1 MVIASVPMKFRCT
14 PVIPLDARRYLI
26 LGMALLLF
34 SGCASLPPNGGRTE
48 SFTLR
53 DTADTTLGQAIQAGA
68 TAHPGQSGF
77 YLLPGGLD
85 SFAARALL
93 AHRAERSIDA
103 QYYLMHNDLT
113 GKLFLDALVKEANLG
128 VRVRLLVDDMA
139 LDNGSKDM
147 NVAALDVHPNIEI
160 RVFNPFGRGTA
171 RWIQYVSRLGEVTR
185 RMHNKSFTIDNQITI
200 VGGRNIGNEYF
211 EVDDNLVFGDLDVLA
226 VGPVVDTVSSMFDLY
241 WNDALSFPVTALVKG
256 SSKPENLAALQKY
269 LADFARQQHDSDYL
283 NALRESPIVELVR
296 NWSFDFEWGEAELLY
311 DDPAKITADR
321 DQHQFMLATQL
332 NPYLDRVDK
341 ELLIFS
347 AYFVPGKDGVAQL
360 VKMRERGVRVRIITN
375 SLASTDV
382 AIVHAGYARYRRDL
396 LRAGVELYEVDRT
409 LTRRQRKEKKGPA
422 GSSKASLHAKS
433 FVLDGERVFIGSLN
447 FDPRSVIENTELG
460 VMIESP
466 AIATE
471 LIGMFDQ
478 IATRASFRVTL
489 GKDRNGITQL
499 RWHREQAGQSI
510 VYITEPNTSFW
521 RRLGVGFMRLLPIES
536 QL

>member
-1 MVIASVPMKFRCT
+1 
-14 PVIPLDARRYLI
+14 
-26 LGMALLLF
+26 
-34 SGCASLPPNGGRTE
+34 
-48 SFTLR
+48 
-53 DTADTTLGQAIQAGA
+53 
-68 TAHPGQSGF
+68 
-77 YLLPGGLD
+77 
-85 SFAARALL
+85 
-93 AHRAERSIDA
+93 
-103 QYYLMHNDLT
+103 
-113 GKLFLDALVKEANLG
+113 
-128 VRVRLLVDDMA
+128 
-139 LDNGSKDM
+139 
-147 NVAALDVHPNIEI
+147 
-160 RVFNPFGRGTA
+160 
-171 RWIQYVSRLGEVTR
+171 
-185 RMHNKSFTIDNQITI
+185 
-200 VGGRNIGNEYF
+200 
-211 EVDDNLVFGDLDVLA
+211 
-226 VGPVVDTVSSMFDLY
+226 
-241 WNDALSFPVTALVKG
+241 
-256 SSKPENLAALQKY
+256 
-269 LADFARQQHDSDYL
+269 
-283 NALRESPIVELVR
+283 
-296 NWSFDFEWGEAELLY
+296 
-311 DDPAKITADR
+311 
-321 DQHQFMLATQL
+321 L